1 MILQALIAPIPA
13 ASISVVAGSLYG
25 FSAVFCVGAG
35 SLLGALLSFTIA
47 RRYGKGYVEGR
58 FNPEGIRSINEFV
71 DGHGFTA
78 IFLSRLFPW
87 VSFDLVSY
95 AAGITEISYRRF
107 FLATLLGMIPGTILY
122 VELGGLLAKHPLIH
136 IVVFIAILM
145 ALAIV
150 YRRLM

>member
-1 MILQALIAPIPA
+1 MARAMWRG
-13 ASISVVAGSLYG
+13 GSTRRV
-25 FSAVFCVGAG
+25 SGA
-35 SLLGALLSFTIA
+35 
-47 RRYGKGYVEGR
+47 Y
-58 FNPEGIRSINEFV
+58 EFV

-78 IFLSRLFPW
+78 IFLSHLFPW